1 MDNRI
6 VVLVIAAVMLAAC
19 SAERLYESAQAYQR
33 NQCGTIADRAD
44 YDRCVTSTN
53 ASYDAYTR
61 QTQTK

>member
-1 MDNRI
+1 
-6 VVLVIAAVMLAAC
+6 MLAAC